1 MLKGVAY
8 FGYSEINSFF
18 VNYNPINRDI
28 PKIIKFKATN
38 SLRVSCLFCIFKH
51 SPQKTV

>member
-18 VNYNPINRDI
+18 VSYNPINVEVK
-28 PKIIKFKATN
+28 KI
-38 SLRVSCLFCIFKH
+38 SG
-51 SPQKTV
+51 